1 MAGGR
6 PGVCSV
12 PHSKHLSQ
20 RVIRYAVQMRV
31 LYRSIRIFGLC
42 CFGLSVTHAAVA
54 AEPATTCQ
62 ASGWDMSRELK
73 AFARPPQTET
83 AGSSASSM
91 PLLRLDT
98 LYALRLRTQSEVD
111 FVQPPSK
118 AASGSTPMGGITRF
132 KVASRGVYRITL
144 DSPLWIDVVTATG
157 IIAPS
162 AYTGWH
168 ECTVF
173 RKSVDYTLEA
183 GQTVALQF
191 SGAATDL
198 VKVTIEAP

>member
-1 MAGGR
+1 MLA
-6 PGVCSV
+6 SF
-12 PHSKHLSQ
+12 
-20 RVIRYAVQMRV
+20 
-31 LYRSIRIFGLC
+31 RSARLLVLC
-42 CFGLSVTHAAVA
+42 CLGLTVLHAAMA

-62 ASGWDMSRELK
+62 ASGWDMRRELK
-73 AFARPPQTET
+73 AFGRPPQSEAAGGT
-83 AGSSASSM
+83 ASNM

-98 LYALRLRTQSEVD
+98 LYGLRLRPQSEVE

-118 AASGSTPMGGITRF
+118 AASGPTPMGGITRF
-132 KVASRGVYRITL
+132 KVPTRGVYRVTL

>member
-1 MAGGR
+1 MLA
-6 PGVCSV
+6 
-12 PHSKHLSQ
+12 
-20 RVIRYAVQMRV
+20 I
-31 LYRSIRIFGLC
+31 YRSMRIVGLC
-42 CFGLSVTHAAVA
+42 FLGLTVMHASVAG
-54 AEPATTCQ
+54 EPATTCQ
-62 ASGWDMSRELK
+62 ASHWDMSRELK
-73 AFARPPQTET
+73 AFGRPPQGES
-83 AGSSASSM
+83 AGSSASTM

-98 LYALRLRTQSEVD
+98 LYALRLRAQSEVE

-118 AASGSTPMGGITRF
+118 AASGPTPMGGISRF
-132 KVASRGVYRITL
+132 KVPTRGVYRVTL

-168 ECTVF
+168 ECSVF

-198 VKVTIEAP
+198 VKVTIEGP

>member
-6 PGVCSV
+6 RSVCSV
-12 PHSKHLSQ
+12 PHSNHVSQ
-20 RVIRYAVQMRV
+20 RVIRYAVLMIA
-31 LYRSIRIFGLC
+31 LYRFMQIFGVCSL
-42 CFGLSVTHAAVA
+42 GLTIMHAAVA

-62 ASGWDMSRELK
+62 ASGWDMKRELK
-73 AFARPPQTET
+73 AFARAPQSES
-83 AGSSASSM
+83 AGSSASTM
-91 PLLRLDT
+91 PLLQLDT
-98 LYALRLRTQSEVD
+98 LYALRLRAQGEVE
-111 FVQPPSK
+111 FVQPPSR
-118 AASGSTPMGGITRF
+118 AASGPTPMAGITRF
-132 KVASRGVYRITL
+132 KVPTRGVYRITL

>member
-1 MAGGR
+1 MWRRGILYNMAMNALCR
-6 PGVCSV
+6 SMRLFGVSCLALTV
-12 PHSKHLSQ
+12 
-20 RVIRYAVQMRV
+20 M
-31 LYRSIRIFGLC
+31 
-42 CFGLSVTHAAVA
+42 HAAVA

-73 AFARPPQTET
+73 AFGRPPQSEA
-83 AGSSASSM
+83 AGSSVSNM

-98 LYALRLRTQSEVD
+98 LYGLRLRTQSEVE
-111 FVQPPSK
+111 FVQPPGK
-118 AASGSTPMGGITRF
+118 APNGPTPMGGIIRF
-132 KVASRGVYRITL
+132 KVPTRGVYRVTL

>member
-1 MAGGR
+1 MLAPFRSARILVFCCLGL
-6 PGVCSV
+6 P
-12 PHSKHLSQ
+12 
-20 RVIRYAVQMRV
+20 VIHV
-31 LYRSIRIFGLC
+31 
-42 CFGLSVTHAAVA
+42 AAA

-73 AFARPPQTET
+73 AFGRPPQGEA
-83 AGSSASSM
+83 AGSSASNM
-91 PLLRLDT
+91 PLLKLDT
-98 LYALRLRTQSEVD
+98 LYALRLRAQSEVE
-111 FVQPPSK
+111 FVQPPIK
-118 AASGSTPMGGITRF
+118 AGSGPTPMGGVTRF
-132 KVASRGVYRITL
+132 KVSSRGVYRVTL

-157 IIAPS
+157 IIPPS

-168 ECTVF
+168 ECTIF

-198 VKVTIEAP
+198 VKVTIVAPPAR